1 MRLSKHVRIV
11 PESDRSGR
19 PAPGTAA
26 PTVRA
31 GRRSPYVVAE
41 SGLVPSASGVSPIS
55 RSQGDKS
62 GPVILKLIE
71 ISGYHGLSAAV
82 LLFYSA
88 EIPIDGGTPEG
99 GISIWC
105 TLGPTAERWP
115 GAGSIVLRYLNGRW
129 PIVAGSRRINVYYNR
144 DVQDVRV
151 Q

>member
-1 MRLSKHVRIV
+1 M
-11 PESDRSGR
+11 
-19 PAPGTAA
+19 
-26 PTVRA
+26 
-31 GRRSPYVVAE
+31 VAE
-41 SGLVPSASGVSPIS
+41 TELAPSASGVSPIS

-99 GISIWC
+99 GISIWWISV
-105 TLGPTAERWP
+105 PRPRAERL
-115 GAGSIVLRYLNGRW
+115 GGGSIVLRYLNDRW
-129 PIVAGSRRINVYYNR
+129 AIVAGSRRINVYYNR
-144 DVQDVRV
+144 DVQDVCA